1 MAISTADTLE
11 RVIENAKKNALKN
24 RPNVTADTAERLIN
38 TAVAK
43 AKSAYGVGPAPKG
56 AKAPASGGTG
66 GKKQG
71 GGKKGGTPSLPAPM
85 PELPIADYTNYYP
98 DDVPSAAEQWTLEND
113 PVYRQAIEMGQSAF
127 NMARANALAEKQN
140 IETEAAGELRD
151 IGREASSSRERLAG
165 NYAARGMAGGAYGA
179 LTRAEAEMNAQQIA
193 AQTSIQD
200 QIAALN
206 QQYLANYGA
215 TGTDWTGTLVGQQ
228 YRNEAIQQAM
238 QALLPRYTEVM

>member
-1 MAISTADTLE
+1 MAVSTADTLE
-11 RVIENAKKNALKN
+11 RVIQNAKKNALKN

-38 TAVAK
+38 AAVNK

-56 AKAPASGGTG
+56 TKTSGGGVG
-66 GKKQG
+66 GKKKKAKKAAVNFG
-71 GGKKGGTPSLPAPM
+71 GGGGVSAPPSDTTNYTPAPV
-85 PELPIADYTNYYP
+85 ER
-98 DDVPSAAEQWTLEND
+98 SAEKWTLEND

-127 NMARANALAEKQN
+127 NFARARALAEKQN
-140 IETEAAGELRD
+140 VETQAAGELRD
-151 IGREASSSRERLAG
+151 IGREATGARERLAG
-165 NYAARGMAGGAYGA
+165 NFAARGMAGGSYGA
-179 LTRAEAEMNAQQIA
+179 LTRAEAEANARQIA

-238 QALLPRYTEVM
+238 QALLPRYTEVV

>member
-56 AKAPASGGTG
+56 TKAPASGGTG

-98 DDVPSAAEQWTLEND
+98 DDVPSAADAPFLHS
-113 PVYRQAIEMGQSAF
+113 G
-127 NMARANALAEKQN
+127 K
-140 IETEAAGELRD
+140 
-151 IGREASSSRERLAG
+151 GR
-165 NYAARGMAGGAYGA
+165 
-179 LTRAEAEMNAQQIA
+179 
-193 AQTSIQD
+193 
-200 QIAALN
+200 
-206 QQYLANYGA
+206 
-215 TGTDWTGTLVGQQ
+215 
-228 YRNEAIQQAM
+228 
-238 QALLPRYTEVM
+238 